1 MNFIIWTRIK
11 ILREAVVEVLEIV
24 YSLYKMETS
33 TKVLF
38 TIVYCHFLR
47 APLCSI
53 RNPTYVNYIQC
64 ILSEFLTQE
73 KDWGTEERSE

>member
-1 MNFIIWTRIK
+1 MNFIIWTGIK
-11 ILREAVVEVLEIV
+11 ILREAVVEVLEII

-64 ILSEFLTQE
+64 ILSEFFNTREGL
-73 KDWGTEERSE
+73 GY